1 MLETIFTLIG
11 AFVQWVVY
19 TVLLW
24 FMLKIQKLN
33 YNVLGLL
40 GSSALA
46 TLIGLI
52 PVVGT
57 YLGWA
62 ALVICLWKV
71 TGADI
76 APDVLFTVGI
86 AGALMFCFNL
96 FLLGTMMGE
105 IRPDLVLKARESVD
119 SENRDV
125 HEEGDDEPDDAPS
138 GKRSLSSPAMVR
150 NEATVSSPNGI
161 VLKGVALKASSAMAM
176 IHDGARLHTLGT
188 GEVFIVHSPQGRM
201 KYRCLEITDAA
212 VLVSDEQGEKFR
224 LQVKAAGALPSSTA
238 TNRSGAIPTRT
249 SSRSSGG

>member
-1 MLETIFTLIG
+1 MLEIVFTLIG
-11 AFVQWVVY
+11 AFVQWIVY
-19 TVLLW
+19 TALLW
-24 FMLKIQKLN
+24 FMIKIQKLN

-62 ALVICLWKV
+62 VLVISLWKV

-105 IRPDLVLKARESVD
+105 IRPDLALKAREAID
-119 SENRDV
+119 SENIDMKEEEEE
-125 HEEGDDEPDDAPS
+125 HEEAPTITRLPS
-138 GKRSLSSPAMVR
+138 ARTSSNDGLTAVGLK
-150 NEATVSSPNGI
+150 GI
-161 VLKGVALKASSAMAM
+161 VLKGVALKSSSAMAM

-188 GEVFIVHSPQGRM
+188 GEVFIVHSPQGRT

-212 VLVSDEQGEKFR
+212 VLVSNEQGEKFR
-224 LQVKAAGALPSSTA
+224 LQVKSAGALPTATA
-238 TNRSGAIPTRT
+238 TNRPSAIPART

>member
-1 MLETIFTLIG
+1 MLEVIFMLVG
-11 AFVQWVVY
+11 AFVQWIVY
-19 TVLLW
+19 TALLW
-24 FMLKIQKLN
+24 FMVKIQKLN

-62 ALVICLWKV
+62 VLVVCLWKV

-96 FLLGTMMGE
+96 FLFGTMMGE
-105 IRPDLVLKARESVD
+105 LRPDLVLEARESVD
-119 SENRDV
+119 PENRDMN
-125 HEEGDDEPDDAPS
+125 EEEEDDEQDGAPA
-138 GKRSLSSPAMVR
+138 GTRSPASPALAR
-150 NEATVSSPNGI
+150 NEATVASPNEI

-201 KYRCLEITDAA
+201 KYRCLEITDAT
-212 VLVSDEQGEKFR
+212 VLVSNEQGERFR
-224 LQVKAAGALPSSTA
+224 LQVKSAGALPTATA
-238 TNRSGAIPTRT
+238 TNLSSAFRVRS
-249 SSRSSGG
+249 SSR